1 MIEHVHHTI
10 MEDGFEW
17 VVDEEHITTL
27 IDDPNDK
34 YAGQTV
40 VLTLSRER
48 IVFDGEN
55 YRG

>member
-10 MEDGFEW
+10 MQEGFKSE
-17 VVDEEHITTL
+17 VDEEHITTL
-27 IDDPNDK
+27 IVDPNDK

-48 IVFDGEN
+48 IIFDGEN
-55 YRG
+55 